1 MKILIIHLI
10 MMVILISCQRQ
21 ETNTD
26 HLPDEYVL
34 VEFAA
39 SLEEDYEKIYP
50 ETEQKK
56 PEPHQEVPPKNY

>member
-10 MMVILISCQRQ
+10 MIVILVSCQRQ
-21 ETNTD
+21 ETNPD

-39 SLEEDYEKIYP
+39 SLEEDYEKMYP
-50 ETEQKK
+50 ETEQKQ
-56 PEPHQEVPPKNY
+56 PEPHQEIPAKNY